1 MHDGTKFAA
10 RECRSG
16 YAPTPEEKIFIKGVN
31 PCAKSIDSQLIR
43 KEEHADWK
51 KDLPTWIMLECVSF
65 FSSLKIS
72 TFPEYFNISRLK
84 IS

>member
-31 PCAKSIDSQLIR
+31 PCAKSIDS
-43 KEEHADWK
+43 
-51 KDLPTWIMLECVSF
+51 S
-65 FSSLKIS
+65 
-72 TFPEYFNISRLK
+72 
-84 IS
+84 